1 MEHTI
6 FVAKGNA
13 LEELVH
19 EGFDGDVVQ
28 LTAGA
33 AGVHVLLEVFIH
45 IFEDEHELVLGVYD
59 IV

>member
-1 MEHTI
+1 M
-6 FVAKGNA
+6 AKGNA

-19 EGFDGDVVQ
+19 EGFNGDVIQ

-33 AGVHVLLEVFIH
+33 AGVHVLLEVFVH
-45 IFEDEHELVLGVYD
+45 VLEDEHELVLGMYD

>member
-1 MEHTI
+1 M
-6 FVAKGNA
+6 AKSNA

-28 LTAGA
+28 LAAGA
-33 AGVHVLLEVFIH
+33 AGVHVLLKVLVHVF
-45 IFEDEHELVLGVYD
+45 EYEHELILGMYD